1 MSTRRAVQTPARP
14 QRRPPDLS
22 QSEHRELFDQLMR
35 PESPGKDSPFARFAL
50 TDEQGNN
57 ELDYVVSVV
66 DLIGSKIEQLRHD
79 RQEDALSPSFAS
91 FKEKFARWHL
101 ATFPTQAAREDARFR
116 LKWMFGFPITRG
128 RPSTSHK
135 RWPLIQQV
143 YLAYPKGT
151 VKLTQ
156 SGQRDNRTAVHASHF
171 EQTVKVA
178 LDLAG
183 DVIKDV
189 HAECCAVVQALQEA

>member
-14 QRRPPDLS
+14 Q
-22 QSEHRELFDQLMR
+22 SEHQELFDQLMR
-35 PESPGKDSPFARFAL
+35 LESPRKDSPFARFGL
-50 TDEQGNN
+50 TDEQGND

-91 FKEKFARWHL
+91 FKEKFAGNL
-101 ATFPTQAAREDARFR
+101 ESYPTQAGREDAVFR
-116 LKWMFGFPITRG
+116 LKSMFGFPTTQG

-151 VKLTQ
+151 AKLTQ
-156 SGQRDNRTAVHASHF
+156 SAQRDYRRTAVHASHF

-183 DVIKDV
+183 DVIEDV
-189 HAECCAVVQALQEA
+189 HAECRAAVRALREA